1 MHLWARVYWPLPC
14 AAFASCA
21 LLQPR
26 CRWRLS
32 CLRLCSAPLQLG
44 MFGAGGAASSQEA
57 ARRAHVSHL
66 RAGRAAQ
73 QPAARHAEEARCRGC
88 AAARRPSSR
97 AARLMRRGRAA
108 RAAVRWPLLCS
119 MRLSRP
125 QVAGRER
132 CRLAAHPSTLAHWQR
147 VRARVP
153 GSHLAATAAC
163 RSVPPSASGRRGCAC
178 HTCSAWGP
186 GSCTSKTRRLP
197 GLTWEPRPATAGPA
211 AHVTPDVWRLVAR
224 HLEPRAWARACGAA
238 RSLYAARVRIAR
250 ARPST
255 TECPSEWAV
264 EQWPAAHSLFL
275 DLRAVAAP
283 PRLPQA
289 AGAADGGAG
298 AAGPAR
304 PALLRQRWAL
314 PALCCLHLI
323 YGVSSDERA
332 AGGLRRG
339 RGKASPTP
347 ASAFITAGGGRR
359 RMRRPRRPRCW
370 ATWRCRR
377 CARSARI

>member
-211 AHVTPDVWRLVAR
+211 AHVTPDVWRQVAR
-224 HLEPRAWARACGAA
+224 HLEPRAPPPWSAPASGRSSSGRPRTRSSWTCAPWPPRRACPRLRTRPTAGRAP
-238 RSLYAARVRIAR
+238 R
-250 ARPST
+250 ARCAPRCCASAGRCRRSVACTSST
-255 TECPSEWAV
+255 ASALM
-264 EQWPAAHSLFL
+264 S
-275 DLRAVAAP
+275 AP
-283 PRLPQA
+283 PPSGL
-289 AGAADGGAG
+289 
-298 AAGPAR
+298 
-304 PALLRQRWAL
+304 
-314 PALCCLHLI
+314 
-323 YGVSSDERA
+323 
-332 AGGLRRG
+332 GLRRG
-339 RGKASPTP
+339 RGKAAPTP

>member
-1 MHLWARVYWPLPC
+1 MCCICELRAIAAALSVAPELPATVQRP
-14 AAFASCA
+14 AAAWHVWSRRSGEQPGGRPASTR
-21 LLQPR
+21 QP
-26 CRWRLS
+26 
-32 CLRLCSAPLQLG
+32 P
-44 MFGAGGAASSQEA
+44 AGWQGGTA
-57 ARRAHVSHL
+57 ARRQARGRGALPRMRGSEATEQQSGSPDAQRARGQGGGALAPFMQHASVKASGGRQRTLQTGSASKHTCTLAARPSTRAWKPPCSDSGVPERAAKRLGAPRLRLSHL
-66 RAGRAAQ
+66 
-73 QPAARHAEEARCRGC
+73 
-88 AAARRPSSR
+88 
-97 AARLMRRGRAA
+97 
-108 RAAVRWPLLCS
+108 
-119 MRLSRP
+119 LS
-125 QVAGRER
+125 VGA
-132 CRLAAHPSTLAHWQR
+132 
-147 VRARVP
+147 
-153 GSHLAATAAC
+153 
-163 RSVPPSASGRRGCAC
+163 
-178 HTCSAWGP
+178 

-339 RGKASPTP
+339 RGKAAPTP